1 MSRKMVGL
9 LAAVGATMSALAGL
23 MRGEMVPVMIAG
35 AGAGAASGLAAYLGL
50 PAEKKV
56 SALEIPM
63 QFHSPLT
70 RA

>member
-1 MSRKMVGL
+1 
-9 LAAVGATMSALAGL
+9 MSALAGL